1 MFATINDLESR
12 LGRTLESG
20 ERQIAEFALTDAT
33 AYLRGVIGAQ
43 VSPPAQVTVRDYLS
57 AGEKW
62 VHLPGSPIVSVESVT
77 VDGEDADFLHLDN
90 AVKVRG
96 HSLVEV
102 TYTVGYATV
111 PDELKAWACVLAADV
126 LSSIDD
132 LGALHSGGVA
142 YVSIDDYRKG
152 WQAGGDSSGF
162 VLPQR
167 VEDALKS
174 RYGQSTHVVRT
185 L

>member
-1 MFATINDLESR
+1 MFATVDDLEKR

-20 ERQIAEFALTDAT
+20 ERQIAEYALEDAT
-33 AYLRGVIGAQ
+33 AYLRAVIGAQ
-43 VSPPAQVTVRDYLS
+43 VSPPATVSVRDILS
-57 AGEKW
+57 GGERW
-62 VHLPGSPIVSVESVT
+62 VHLPGSPITDVVSVT
-77 VDGEDADFLHLDN
+77 VDGAEVDFIHLDN

-102 TYTVGYATV
+102 TYTVGYETV
-111 PDELKAWACVLAADV
+111 PPELVAWACVLAADV
-126 LSSIDD
+126 LGSIDD

-162 VLPQR
+162 VLPKR
-167 VEDALKS
+167 VEDALRS